1 MKSKVEKQEALSQL
15 QSRFADCE
23 AVVICKFEGLTV
35 AEDQAL
41 RDALRGRGASYQVV
55 SNRLA
60 HRAARDTPFEG
71 ALADQRGMTALA
83 FPGEDLVGALKALVE
98 YAKENESF
106 SFTAGVVEGR
116 ALDMDQ
122 LAGLSKLPGKA
133 GIHAQLLHL
142 LNSSSRRLLGV
153 LSAPGRDVAAIV
165 QQAVKEQKFEE

>member
-1 MKSKVEKQEALSQL
+1 MKTKVQKQEALTRL
-15 QSRFADCE
+15 QSRFADCQ
-23 AVVICKFEGLTV
+23 AVVVCKFEGLTV

-41 RDALRGRGASYQVV
+41 RRELRGRGATYQVV

-83 FPGEDLVGALKALVE
+83 FPGEDLVGALKALVD

-116 ALDMDQ
+116 ALDLDQ
-122 LAGLSKLPGKA
+122 LTGLSKLPGKA

-142 LNSSSRRLLGV
+142 INSSSQRLLGV